1 MKIITRTFCCILVL
15 LLMLGSNVF
24 AVSTPTMKGIDV
36 SRHQG
41 VINWDAV
48 YGNTDFA
55 IIRCGFGNDET
66 SQDDTQ
72 WYNNANECTRLGI
85 PFGVY
90 IYSYATNT
98 SMAESEANHVLRLV
112 NGYNLSFPIYL
123 DMEDNVQV
131 VLSPGE
137 LGNIASTFCNI
148 IQNAGYEVGI
158 YANRNWWENHLTD
171 AVFNNNLWHKW
182 VAQYNSQCTY
192 AGNYTMWQYT
202 SSGNVNGINGRVDMN
217 YWYGDL
223 RGVSGDNN
231 SVIVNTTIADTITS
245 SNAVVRGT
253 VSYSGNRPIEA
264 GIYFGTSPDN
274 MSKVA
279 RYTIEHNKNPFYI
292 EDEPYY
298 HIDIAVVT
306 GGTIKL
312 TAPDSVKANSTVTF
326 TVEPSN
332 GYHVVADSVKV
343 NNGDIAVSENEGVY
357 SFIMPAETATI
368 TAEFEEDI
376 PIIQK
381 YTVIITGDEGIE
393 NVKLGTMNGKKADNT
408 YTFTDIVAGTY
419 TFDVIYA
426 AGYEKSDLSPESIT
440 VSENKTTET
449 ISSQKKKFTVIFKIE
464 GQDDIKVS
472 NIEYNTAPTGAPSL
486 TDTATRHYLGW
497 VKGTDTAANVINLA
511 DERITEDT
519 VYTAKYE
526 TLTPQPEK
534 IWLELLPKFKEWL
547 QIEKITVEN
556 EVTLSASKKDDS
568 EFDEADKFSVYVA
581 VYDDDILQSVKKV
594 YWAEEENNTFKAS
607 ISEPDGENY
616 KVFIWTSNYEPITE
630 AITSLT
636 TEKQTVLNK

>member
-72 WYNNANECTRLGI
+72 WYNNANECMRLGI

-245 SNAVVRGT
+245 SNAIVRGT

-279 RYTIEHNKNPFYI
+279 RYTIEHNKNPFYMWYNLNSEAGQYLDEVTTYYWQCYAIVNGI
-292 EDEPYY
+292 ETKGDIKSFTTINTNPTPIPTDTLTLEPTLVD
-298 HIDIAVVT
+298 IPELTPIQTLTPTPIVVSPSVLKVFSGNNPLIAVDNKIVRF
-306 GGTIKL
+306 
-312 TAPDSVKANSTVTF
+312 PDAQPFIDT
-326 TVEPSN
+326 
-332 GYHVVADSVKV
+332 
-343 NNGDIAVSENEGVY
+343 NNR
-357 SFIMPAETATI
+357 TQ
-368 TAEFEEDI
+368 I
-376 PIIQK
+376 PIRAVAEMLKCDVEWIPDTS
-381 YTVIITGDEGIE
+381 TVIITSNDG
-393 NVKLGTMNGKKADNT
+393 
-408 YTFTDIVAGTY
+408 
-419 TFDVIYA
+419 DVIILTI
-426 AGYEKSDLSPESIT
+426 GNNMMIHNS
-440 VSENKTTET
+440 NKVFMDTEAL
-449 ISSQKKKFTVIFKIE
+449 
-464 GQDDIKVS
+464 IKNDRTYIPVRFVA
-472 NIEYNTAPTGAPSL
+472 EA
-486 TDTATRHYLGW
+486 LG
-497 VKGTDTAANVINLA
+497 L
-511 DERITEDT
+511 
-519 VYTAKYE
+519 
-526 TLTPQPEK
+526 
-534 IWLELLPKFKEWL
+534 
-547 QIEKITVEN
+547 TVEW
-556 EVTLSASKKDDS
+556 E
-568 EFDEADKFSVYVA
+568 
-581 VYDDDILQSVKKV
+581 
-594 YWAEEENNTFKAS
+594 
-607 ISEPDGENY
+607 
-616 KVFIWTSNYEPITE
+616 
-630 AITSLT
+630 
-636 TEKQTVLNK
+636 